1 MKILKLL
8 AVCLFSSS
16 LLLSCSDDSTTT
28 DKGNPIIE
36 NPDNPG
42 NNVTVKSTWEP
53 KSILISKGII
63 SLPMDYPHSEGCTK
77 DYLQLLSN
85 DTAKFFHYEETS
97 CNVTEYGQA
106 FQRTG
111 NNVTLNVMGYSI
123 KGVITSETSTS
134 MEIQSEISEYIPYI
148 KAMFPQYESQLTMLD
163 GATVKLLLTK
173 K

>member
-1 MKILKLL
+1 MKKTL
-8 AVCLFSSS
+8 LFST
-16 LLLSCSDDSTTT
+16 LLLSLSIISCSSDDSTTT

-53 KSILISKGII
+53 KTIQLVKVIPLYTI
-63 SLPMDYPHSEGCTK
+63 DYPHSEGCTK

-85 DTAKFFHYEETS
+85 DTAKFFHYEGAS
-97 CNVTEYGQA
+97 CDVTEYGQA
-106 FQRTG
+106 FQRNG
-111 NNVTLNVMGYSI
+111 NNVTMNLMGYTI
-123 KGVITSETSTS
+123 KGVIASETSTS
-134 MEIQSEISEYIPYI
+134 MEIHSEITEYIPYI
-148 KAMFPQYESQLTMLD
+148 KIMLPQYEQYLNLLD